1 MKFTSLTIDQFQ
13 RIAAI
18 EATGDEQIKK
28 VAIVAVLKGIS
39 LDEAKSLPMTEV
51 GKLYK
56 AIEDEMKD
64 LPKLQYKETFTLN
77 KKKYKLSLFTDTL
90 TAGQLIE
97 MMSYEMADEYQ
108 VIQNLH
114 KIMATLAR
122 ERKWLRTLPYDGA
135 KHGERAEEFKQL
147 TMKEVWGA
155 VSFFLLASEGFMTI
169 IKDYSEAVLKTM
181 GKELTSL
188 RNTAG

>member
-39 LDEAKSLPMTEV
+39 LDEAKQLPMTEV

-77 KKKYKLSLFTDTL
+77 KK
-90 TAGQLIE
+90 
-97 MMSYEMADEYQ
+97 
-108 VIQNLH
+108 
-114 KIMATLAR
+114 
-122 ERKWLRTLPYDGA
+122 
-135 KHGERAEEFKQL
+135 
-147 TMKEVWGA
+147 
-155 VSFFLLASEGFMTI
+155 
-169 IKDYSEAVLKTM
+169 
-181 GKELTSL
+181 
-188 RNTAG
+188 